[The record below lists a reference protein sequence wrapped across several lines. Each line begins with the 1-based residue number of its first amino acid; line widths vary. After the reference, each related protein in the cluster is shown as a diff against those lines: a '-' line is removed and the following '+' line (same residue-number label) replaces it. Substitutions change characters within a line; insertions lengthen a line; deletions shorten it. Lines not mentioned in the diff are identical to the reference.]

1 MTHETYEKILKQVL
15 RVYKMKGVSIPNRVV
30 DNSDTRII
38 KILEQG
44 YRAIGQHILNN
55 LQYNGL
61 DVNSIT
67 AMTELQ
73 LLNQI
78 EQQLNLIQSQ
88 IQEVVTDKIET
99 EYIRGQLNHYI
110 STTGILNYNEVL
122 NNFPFATIN
131 WYTSSQLISDAMED
145 ILVATSNTNKGIK
158 KVVKSTVAK
167 HLQLNALQ
175 GESYKT
181 IKNMII
187 KDLQKK
193 GLSEKI
199 VREGFV
205 GIIDK
210 GGKKWGLKN
219 YVDMVVQTKTHQAYI
234 EGIKQQAIETGKD
247 LAVIPVKGATDPCK
261 HFEGMVISLT
271 GLTEGYMSYE
281 QLKATNLIF
290 HPRCK
295 HNPIPINSMEA
306 LHPEDQERHKQQLAS
321 LKKLKK

>member
-1 MTHETYEKILKQVL
+1 MTQETYEKILREVL
-15 RVYKMKGVSIPNRVV
+15 RLYKMKGVTIPNRVI
-30 DNSDTRII
+30 DSSDTRIL

-44 YRAIGQHILNN
+44 YKTIGQHLLNN
-55 LQYNGL
+55 LQYNGMEIS
-61 DVNSIT
+61 NIS
-67 AMTELQ
+67 AMTEMQ

-78 EQQLNLIQSQ
+78 EQQINLIQSQ

-99 EYIRGQLNHYI
+99 EYISGQLNHYI
-110 STTGILNYNEVL
+110 STTGILDYNEIL

-131 WYTSSQLISDAMED
+131 WYTANQLISDVMDD

-158 KVVKSTVAK
+158 KVVRSTVAK

-181 IKNMII
+181 IKRLII

-199 VREGFV
+199 TREGFV

-261 HFEGMVISLT
+261 HFEGMVISLN
-271 GLTEGYMSYE
+271 GLVDGYMTYE

-306 LHPEDQERHKQQLAS
+306 LHPEDQARHKQQLSS
-321 LKKLKK
+321 LKNLKK